1 MGAEYLEESTSGWSK
16 LNGGG
21 AGVEWRPLQGISPW
35 EEKDGSLRTRNEVT
49 MKTIL
54 ADYVCLSVPKLR
66 PPENDNQAQLIT
78 RCVNFSEKDE

>member
-1 MGAEYLEESTSGWSK
+1 MEVGLEWSGDRFK
-16 LNGGG
+16 ALVLGRKKM
-21 AGVEWRPLQGISPW
+21 VLC
-35 EEKDGSLRTRNEVT
+35 TRNEVT